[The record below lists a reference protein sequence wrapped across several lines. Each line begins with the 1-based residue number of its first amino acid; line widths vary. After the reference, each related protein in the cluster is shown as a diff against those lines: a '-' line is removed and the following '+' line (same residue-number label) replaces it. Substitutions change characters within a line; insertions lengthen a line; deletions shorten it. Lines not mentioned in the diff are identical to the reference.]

1 MQQLLL
7 TLLLC
12 LCALALAEN
21 LNFRSPSTNHPGLEI
36 PRPAAHL
43 TKRSTPTVTPLQFT
57 HGVASGDPYDTSVIL
72 WTRAV
77 PSGVDSTKHLY
88 RGAPASARVC
98 VAWEISATEDFMSI
112 ADGGETETSGE
123 VDYTV
128 KVEAKRL
135 RPFTT
140 YWYRFRACGASGEV
154 SEVGRTK
161 TIPAEDDEV
170 PGGLRF
176 AVYSCANYA
185 EGYFNAYG
193 NVARKDSVDY
203 VLHLG
208 DYIYELPL
216 PIILKERIPKPYK
229 EAIQLR
235 DYRLR
240 IATYRTDEDLLLN
253 HKLFPWIPVWD
264 DHEVA
269 NNGYTG
275 GSTASQIWM
284 YLEWTSWEQRMH
296 NGIRAYFEWMPIR
309 QVQADDSLRIWR
321 TFKFGKLASLIML
334 DTRYYSRDAGSED
347 TATITSEHRSILGA
361 PQEQWLYNQLSD
373 SQSRNATWNILGQQI
388 QFSNLNETA
397 IPWSKDAPL
406 YYDGWA
412 GYRANR
418 RRVLEKVVEY
428 GVENLVV
435 LTGDY
440 HTLWTADL
448 TWDGDEGGRGG
459 YEPVGG
465 NGSLGIE
472 LAVTSVT
479 SSCGYGA
486 LSYDDAHTVA
496 ANLVADNA
504 ELKWAEGYYR
514 GYFELTITPDNL
526 SAQYFS
532 IPDILTRNS
541 DELKVARWES
551 EAGSNRL
558 KRPFPNPTVGAVQG
572 EIRDWAMP
580 GGRGLRKKR

>member
-1 MQQLLL
+1 MQQQLLL
-7 TLLLC
+7 PLLC
-12 LCALALAEN
+12 LCMCLCLCARLALAEN
-21 LNFRSPSTNHPGLEI
+21 LNFRSPSTNHPTLEI

-43 TKRSTPTVTPLQFT
+43 TKRSTPTITPLQFT

-77 PSGVDSTKHLY
+77 PVGVDSTKHLY
-88 RGAPASARVC
+88 RGASASARVC
-98 VAWEISATEDFMSI
+98 VAWEISATEDFMSVV
-112 ADGGETETSGE
+112 DGGETETSGE

-128 KVEAKRL
+128 KVEAKGL

-140 YWYRFRACGASGEV
+140 YWYRFRACGAPAGGEV

-208 DYIYELPL
+208 YVYTSLSLALSFFPQTFFFPTILITTPNSDYIYELPL

-240 IATYRTDEDLLLN
+240 IATYRTDDDLLLN

-334 DTRYYSRDAGSED
+334 DTRYYSRDAGTENA
-347 TATITSEHRSILGA
+347 ATIASEHRSILGA
-361 PQEQWLYNQLSD
+361 PQEQWLYGQLSE
-373 SQSRNATWNILGQQI
+373 SRSRNATWNILGQQI

-397 IPWSKDAPL
+397 VPWSKDAPL

-448 TWDGDEGGRGG
+448 TWGGDEGGRGGG

-479 SSCGYGA
+479 SSCGAY
-486 LSYDDAHTVA
+486 
-496 ANLVADNA
+496 NNN
-504 ELKWAEGYYR
+504 
-514 GYFELTITPDNL
+514 TPTP
-526 SAQYFS
+526 S
-532 IPDILTRNS
+532 I
-541 DELKVARWES
+541 
-551 EAGSNRL
+551 
-558 KRPFPNPTVGAVQG
+558 
-572 EIRDWAMP
+572 
-580 GGRGLRKKR
+580 